1 MPHPSVPAD
10 VFGAVAEPQ
19 RRQILG
25 LLAGGERSVND
36 LAGQLGLRQPQTSKQ
51 LRVLREA
58 GLVRVRGVGQQRLY
72 QLNGEALLPIF
83 DWVQGFEASWNGR
96 LDRLDGYLAR
106 LQKEPHE
113 SGQ

>member
-1 MPHPSVPAD
+1 MPQPPAAD
-10 VFGAVAEPQ
+10 VFGAVADPQ
-19 RRQILG
+19 RRQLLG

-72 QLNGEALLPIF
+72 ALDGAALRPIH
-83 DWVQGFEASWNGR
+83 DWVRGFEASWNER
-96 LDRLDGYLAR
+96 LDRLDGYLTNI
-106 LQKEPHE
+106 QKEPHE
-113 SGQ
+113 PEQ